1 LYAAPANP
9 KNVNALKFVAAKDRK
24 RTSGPMLLDATK

>member
-9 KNVNALKFVAAKDRK
+9 KNVNALKFVAAIERNS
-24 RTSGPMLLDATK
+24 TTGPMLLEATK